1 MFKIFHFYQYNEVVN
16 KSDGVR
22 IKSVKILAQT
32 SNTKIAKIPLKYSA
46 FNFDPI
52 LTPIWAPITP
62 PRIIRA
68 DKTISTFWFK
78 YDWKKVELAV
88 RNIIHGQS
96 VNNKSALMNPTS
108 LKQFVDLKELN
119 I

>member
-1 MFKIFHFYQYNEVVN
+1 MN
-16 KSDGVR
+16 G
-22 IKSVKILAQT
+22 
-32 SNTKIAKIPLKYSA
+32 
-46 FNFDPI
+46 
-52 LTPIWAPITP
+52 
-62 PRIIRA
+62 
-68 DKTISTFWFK
+68 
-78 YDWKKVELAV
+78 KKVELAV